1 MNVRTH
7 WPCIT
12 MLLVAILVL
21 NPLGLD
27 VLNAAFFSNEQLSR
41 SIWQPIALI
50 VIAMLLALVLLE
62 WFLRTLVLKHR
73 ARRTTTA

>member
-1 MNVRTH
+1 
-7 WPCIT
+7 

-41 SIWQPIALI
+41 SSWQPIALI
-50 VIAMLLALVLLE
+50 VMAMLLALVLLE
-62 WFLRTLVLKHR
+62 WFVRTLVLKRR